1 MESGAITALGA
12 IGLAV
17 AVTNM
22 LARRFGLPPVLI
34 FLVMGALAGPSV
46 FNLVNQDEVGPF
58 FELSIEVLVGLIV
71 FEGAFSID
79 VGYLRRVGG
88 VVRNLLTFGLIATFV
103 AGTVLAGATD
113 LLPWRTAMVFGAL
126 VTVTG
131 PTVIAPLVRRV
142 RLNDHVRAVL
152 LGEGVLI
159 DPLGAILAIVVIDV
173 ALSGLDAD
181 PFVFVP
187 TTLAGGTAIGIA
199 GAAAVRGVL
208 WINREPPVRDVTLL
222 LLGMSIATF
231 ALAAELVHD
240 SELVAMAVMGVVLAG
255 VGVPHAEDVREFED
269 DLSQL
274 LIGAIYVL
282 AAATVD
288 LDLLQELWPTGFLV
302 VLLLMVLVRPAVVW
316 LSSVGSDLDWRERL
330 YIGLIGPRGVVAA
343 ALAAFA
349 GERLGADLGGPTLTA
364 LVFLTVFIT
373 VAVQSTY
380 AGYLAG
386 LLQVR
391 AMRAVIAG
399 SGALGRRLAQQ
410 LTVGGFDIVLV
421 DVDEEAVERARAEG
435 LNAELGDATE
445 VRMVESL
452 DLRNASIAVG
462 ATDSDQSNLLFCQV
476 ALSANE
482 EAQAF
487 ARVSQ
492 PGAVDAFE
500 QSGIRTISEV
510 ETLAQGMLDLIGA
523 PVLHDALLPSAGGRM
538 TVEVPI
544 GTGLNGRRI
553 AELGLP
559 ARVLVL
565 LVRRGGEDI
574 IPDGATRL
582 QRGDRIL
589 LFGHADLVPGARERL
604 VAVE

>member
-22 LARRFGLPPVLI
+22 LARRFSLPAVLI
-34 FLVMGALAGPSV
+34 LLVMGALAGPSV
-46 FNLVNQDEVGPF
+46 LGLVDPEDVGPI
-58 FELSIEVLVGLIV
+58 FELSIEVLVALIV

-79 VGYLRRVGG
+79 VSYLRRVGG
-88 VVRNLLTFGLIATFV
+88 VVRNLLTFGLLGTFI
-103 AGTVLAGATD
+103 AGTLLAGVTD
-113 LLPWRTAMVFGAL
+113 LLPWKTALVFGAL

-152 LGEGVLI
+152 MGEGVLI
-159 DPLGAILAIVVIDV
+159 DPLGAILAIVVLDV
-173 ALSGLDAD
+173 AISGLDAD
-181 PFVFVP
+181 PFLFVP
-187 TTLAGGTAIGIA
+187 TTLAGGALIGA
-199 GAAAVRGVL
+199 GGAAAVRGVL
-208 WINREPPVRDVTLL
+208 LVNRDPPVRDMTLL
-222 LLGMSIATF
+222 LLGMSLATF
-231 ALAAELVHD
+231 AVAAELVPD
-240 SELVAMAVMGVVLAG
+240 SQLVAMAVMGVALAG
-255 VGVPHAEDVREFED
+255 IGVPHAEEVREFED

-288 LDLLQELWPTGFLV
+288 LELLQDLWPTGFIV
-302 VLLLMVLVRPAVVW
+302 VALLMVVVRPAVVW
-316 LSSVGSDLDWRERL
+316 FASVGSDLDWRERL

-349 GERLGADLGGPTLTA
+349 GERLGEGLGGPTLTA

-380 AGYLAG
+380 AAYLAG
-386 LLQVR
+386 LLRVR

-399 SGALGRRLAQQ
+399 AGALGRRLAQQ
-410 LTVGGFDIVLV
+410 LSAGGFDVVLV
-421 DVDEEAVERARAEG
+421 DPDEEAVARAQAEG
-435 LNAELGDATE
+435 LTAELGDATE
-445 VRMVESL
+445 VRAVEQL
-452 DLRNASIAVG
+452 DLEHATMAIG
-462 ATDSDQSNLLFCQV
+462 ATDSDESNLLFCQV
-476 ALSANE
+476 ARSANE
-482 EAQAF
+482 ETQVF

-492 PGAVDAFE
+492 PGAVEAFE

-538 TVEVPI
+538 TVEVPV
-544 GTGLNGRRI
+544 GSGLDGRKI

-574 IPDGATRL
+574 IPDGTTQL
-582 QRGDRIL
+582 QLGDRIL
-589 LFGHADLVPGARERL
+589 LFGHSDLVPRARERL
-604 VAVE
+604 VTVE